1 MTTAIEPAATRL
13 LAAFRAD
20 VLHGAPLPCT
30 SVHPDDFML
39 RFFLL
44 HHHGHWEGALFEY
57 FRSGLGA
64 SRVIGGLL
72 HHWFGPSLRELSV
85 LDFASGFGR
94 VTRWLMQELA
104 PRRVWVSDI
113 FPAAVEFQRRA
124 FGVHGFSS
132 TAHPEQ
138 LECGETFDCV
148 IASSLFSHLPEETF
162 EPWLRR
168 LYGLLRPGGVLLFS
182 VHDRSIRE
190 PATAPHPESGLE
202 FDRLS
207 EIPELEADR
216 YGTSWVDEPF
226 VRAAVSAA
234 CGGSPCV
241 RLPRAL
247 WSFQDLYAVG
257 KGRELTPPPRVAHEP
272 IGFLEGATRS
282 PSGRWLSLHGWT
294 HDPLGTGV
302 AQLDIRLDGERVAAC
317 PVDFPREDVAAALGL
332 PDVVGGFSISVAS
345 SGATMP
351 GETQLSLIAV
361 GKNGSEFPLHLGTV
375 EATVMGLLVR
385 DQSRAGQAM
394 ALRLRGEEE
403 ARIDAERRAAA
414 ALAERAD
421 AEGRAAAAAA
431 SGELLHREV
440 EVMRQSR
447 FWKLRDAWWS
457 LKGRIRPDS

>member
-30 SVHPDDFML
+30 RIHPDDFML
-39 RFFLL
+39 RFFLQQ
-44 HHHGHWEGALFEY
+44 HHGHWEGALFEY

-72 HHWFGPSLRELSV
+72 HHWFGPSLRDLSV

-94 VTRWLMQELA
+94 VNRWLVQELA

-113 FPAAVEFQRRA
+113 FPAAVEFQRCA
-124 FGVHGFSS
+124 LGVHGFPS

-138 LECGETFDCV
+138 LECEETFDCV
-148 IASSLFSHLPEETF
+148 VASSLFSHLPEETF

-168 LYGLLRPGGVLLFS
+168 LFGLLRPGGVLLFS
-182 VHDRSIRE
+182 VHDRAIRE
-190 PATAPHPESGLE
+190 PAAAPPPGSGFE

-207 EIPELEADR
+207 EIPELAADQ

-234 CGGSPCV
+234 CGASPCV

-257 KGRELTPPPRVAHEP
+257 KGRELPSPPRLAHEP
-272 IGFLEGATRS
+272 VGHLDGASRS
-282 PSGRWLSLHGWT
+282 PTGRWLSLHGWT
-294 HDPLGTGV
+294 HDFRGPGV
-302 AQLDIRLDGERVAAC
+302 SHVDIRLDGERVAAC
-317 PVDFPREDVAAALGL
+317 PVGFPRDDVARALAL
-332 PDVVGGFSISVAS
+332 PGFVGGFAISVAA
-345 SGATMP
+345 SGATTP
-351 GETQLSLIAV
+351 GETYLSLIVV
-361 GKNGSEFPLHLGTV
+361 GKDGTEFPLHLGTV
-375 EATVMGLLVR
+375 EGTVMGLLAR
-385 DQSRAGQAM
+385 DQAKASEVLT
-394 ALRLRGEEE
+394 LRLRGEEA
-403 ARIDAERRAAA
+403 ARIAAEQREAA
-414 ALAERAD
+414 ALTARAE
-421 AEGRAAAAAA
+421 AEGREAMAAE
-431 SGELLHREV
+431 SRELLRSEV